1 MGNGAFWRGDQQGLF
16 SAGYR
21 VHVPEIPAHVTVEV
35 PVNIPI
41 TASFTN
47 TVYSGITL
55 EQINFGFTIDIAG
68 IPLLAGAISKAV
80 LPPITGTGPAITVN
94 IGDPGGSTAIRIPA
108 TASVG
113 PFDVTFV
120 NIAATT
126 GFFNATTDPSSG
138 FFNGGP
144 GTVSGIANIGATFP
158 ASRTSRTPRPRAS
171 TTTARCNRDWRTWAI
186 PSRAY
191 STPASGHRPT
201 SRACSTSAATS
212 RGSSTTRRPGCRCST
227 SAWETSANSTSASP
241 T

>member
-1 MGNGAFWRGDQQGLF
+1 GDTNTGIANLGDFNTGFYNTGNFSTGFANQGDIATGAFITGDMGNGAFWRGDQQGLF

-144 GTVSGIANIGATFP
+144 GTVSGIANIGA
-158 ASRTSRTPRPRAS
+158 
-171 TTTARCNRDWRTWAI
+171 NI
-186 PSRAY
+186 
-191 STPASGHRPT
+191 SGFQNVAN
-201 SRACSTSAATS
+201 SATS
-212 RGSSTTRRPGCRCST
+212 GFNNYGSLQSGL
-227 SAWETSANSTSASP
+227 ANLGDTVSGVFNTG
-241 T
+241 